1 MHAFIKNYA
10 NDAFWQR
17 SAVLLALQT
26 VLTVLLLAWIGVS
39 DLLVVQTVKF
49 MLAADIHEIQRY
61 YPQYYR
67 QIYLAAQ
74 FFTFAVPV
82 FLLGVLVYLG
92 SFRNLTLKRWLG
104 IWQQYQLGWHHMFMP
119 VLSAF
124 ALLMA
129 SYFVISPL
137 IQERFQFQLLIT
149 RFFLVAAVLHLV
161 LLVVANGRSLRRALT
176 VYLFKNELPFSLAG
190 TRILFGLFLF
200 SEYQCYNAEFARTIG
215 QLDKVGLPFLGW
227 LINIVP
233 VNAEIYATACLIGMV
248 VTVFIM
254 MGLGTRFF
262 LIINAIVVFYV
273 VATPNF
279 FGKIWHNQLIIW
291 ISWIM
296 VLSPCADAWSI
307 DSIRKGFAPNVRNAN
322 YGFHLKVIWLHFG
335 LIYFFAGF
343 YKLALCG
350 LDWALTDSM
359 ITQVQ
364 IEWFEHY
371 DKVPIFRIDKWPVF
385 LMVSGLVVILFEI
398 CYPFLLFGNRT
409 RWGGIIGGLVMH
421 KSIGKIMYIGFESL
435 QAMYLVFIPWN
446 WILQKLNLK
455 KPPES
460 HQTIQN
466 RKSIWV
472 MVPIAILMVNFT
484 FGVFKINSYPFSVY
498 PIYAE
503 IVPDKVKYF
512 EYHIKDMGFQDMKV
526 RGEGKAANFR
536 WENYSRIE
544 YYLIRDF
551 ENSGELDSA
560 GVIAQWKR
568 WKVGVPNLTNIDT
581 LDVHIVERS
590 LSPDKSKVRL
600 SDEYLMS
607 IVE

>member
-1 MHAFIKNYA
+1 
-10 NDAFWQR
+10 
-17 SAVLLALQT
+17 
-26 VLTVLLLAWIGVS
+26 
-39 DLLVVQTVKF
+39 
-49 MLAADIHEIQRY
+49 
-61 YPQYYR
+61 
-67 QIYLAAQ
+67 
-74 FFTFAVPV
+74 
-82 FLLGVLVYLG
+82 
-92 SFRNLTLKRWLG
+92 
-104 IWQQYQLGWHHMFMP
+104 
-119 VLSAF
+119 
-124 ALLMA
+124 
-129 SYFVISPL
+129 
-137 IQERFQFQLLIT
+137 
-149 RFFLVAAVLHLV
+149 
-161 LLVVANGRSLRRALT
+161 
-176 VYLFKNELPFSLAG
+176 
-190 TRILFGLFLF
+190 
-200 SEYQCYNAEFARTIG
+200 
-215 QLDKVGLPFLGW
+215 
-227 LINIVP
+227 
-233 VNAEIYATACLIGMV
+233 
-248 VTVFIM
+248 
-254 MGLGTRFF
+254 
-262 LIINAIVVFYV
+262 
-273 VATPNF
+273 
-279 FGKIWHNQLIIW
+279 
-291 ISWIM
+291 
-296 VLSPCADAWSI
+296 
-307 DSIRKGFAPNVRNAN
+307 
-322 YGFHLKVIWLHFG
+322 
-335 LIYFFAGF
+335 
-343 YKLALCG
+343 
-350 LDWALTDSM
+350 
-359 ITQVQ
+359 
-364 IEWFEHY
+364 
-371 DKVPIFRIDKWPVF
+371 
-385 LMVSGLVVILFEI
+385 MVSGLVVILFEI